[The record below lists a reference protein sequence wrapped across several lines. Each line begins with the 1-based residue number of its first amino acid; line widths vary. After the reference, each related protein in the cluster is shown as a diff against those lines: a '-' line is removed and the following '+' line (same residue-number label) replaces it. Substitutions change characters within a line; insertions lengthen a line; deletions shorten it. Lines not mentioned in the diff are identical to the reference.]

1 MWALPRLGRLP
12 IGPPTPPGGIGLI
25 VGSPPADELGGIEVE
40 VDEGYIIED
49 DDMPYGFCEYEG
61 GPMALAGDTCE

>member
-1 MWALPRLGRLP
+1 M
-12 IGPPTPPGGIGLI
+12 
-25 VGSPPADELGGIEVE
+25 EVE

-49 DDMPYGFCEYEG
+49 DDMAYGFCASDG